1 MSTHAP
7 QNLQETV
14 VSLGQ
19 PMINRATSAAERYFS
34 ARSLLAIVFM
44 LMNFTLAVR
53 QIVDPDFWWHL
64 RTGQYLVETRSVPH
78 ADVFSALFF
87 GKEWIAHEWLSE
99 VLIYGLYR
107 LGGFAALIIAFALI
121 ITAAFALV
129 YRRCNAVANHVY
141 LAGGVVLLAAMATA
155 PTWGVRPQ
163 MFSFLFAALFLTLLE
178 DYQQERSSR
187 SIWWLIPLMV
197 LWVNMHAGFAAGIV
211 LIVISIAGMVLDS
224 VIYREVSFAACRK
237 RVVPLAMVLVACLAA
252 PLLNPS
258 GFRIYTYPFETL
270 TSQAMMKFIEEW
282 RTPDFHK
289 LMFQPL
295 AFFILALLGGLALS
309 RKRIGFVQLLLLLG
323 TTWAM
328 LRSGRNV
335 PFFVLA
341 ATPLIV
347 ERWWDWIN
355 SQLSTRS
362 SAVESTTGMKIVL
375 NILLLIVVPVA
386 LVVVRVQRTVAAQD
400 QVEAQYFPGAA
411 VDYIR
416 NHRLPQP
423 LYNEY
428 HWGGYL
434 IWKLYPD
441 YRVFIDGRADVYG
454 DAYFEE
460 FMSTHA
466 GEPHWRESLANHN
479 VRTVLIT
486 PDCALAS
493 LLREDHAWEKVFEDS
508 QAVIFVRSEGALQN
522 PER

>member
-1 MSTHAP
+1 MSTYAPENLHATTAP
-7 QNLQETV
+7 LIGGVNGAV
-14 VSLGQ
+14 
-19 PMINRATSAAERYFS
+19 ERYFS

-44 LMNFTLAVR
+44 LMNFTLAAR
-53 QIVDPDFWWHL
+53 QIIDPDFWWHL

-78 ADVFSALFF
+78 TDVFSALFF

-99 VLIYGLYR
+99 VTIYGLYR
-107 LGGFAALIIAFALI
+107 LGGFAALIISFALL

-129 YRRCNAVANHVY
+129 YRRCNVRENHVY

-163 MFSFLFAALFLTLLE
+163 MFSFLFAALFLMVLE
-178 DYQQERSSR
+178 KYQRERSNR
-187 SIWWLIPLMV
+187 SIWWLVPLMV

-211 LIVISIAGMVLDS
+211 LIAISIVGMVLDS
-224 VIYREVSFAACRK
+224 VVYREVSFAACRK
-237 RVVPLAMVLVACLAA
+237 RLAPLLTVLLACLAA

-295 AFFILALLGGLALS
+295 ALFILALLGGLALS
-309 RKRIGFVQLLLLLG
+309 HKRISFVQLLMLVG

-335 PFFVLA
+335 PFFVLV

-347 ERWWDWIN
+347 ARWWDWISSHRRN
-355 SQLSTRS
+355 QR
-362 SAVESTTGMKIVL
+362 SAVERTTGIKVAL
-375 NILLLIVVPVA
+375 NILLLIVIPVV
-386 LVVVRVQRTVAAQD
+386 LVVVRVQRTVAAQTE
-400 QVEAQYFPGAA
+400 VEAQHFPGAA
-411 VDYIR
+411 VEYIR
-416 NHRLPQP
+416 SHHLPQP
-423 LYNEY
+423 LFNEY
-428 HWGGYL
+428 HWGGYV

-466 GEPHWRESLANHN
+466 GEPHWRESLAKHN
-479 VRTVLIT
+479 VRTALIT

-493 LLREDHAWEKVFEDS
+493 LLREDHAWQKVFEDE
-508 QAVIFVRSEGALQN
+508 QAVIFVRSE
-522 PER
+522 